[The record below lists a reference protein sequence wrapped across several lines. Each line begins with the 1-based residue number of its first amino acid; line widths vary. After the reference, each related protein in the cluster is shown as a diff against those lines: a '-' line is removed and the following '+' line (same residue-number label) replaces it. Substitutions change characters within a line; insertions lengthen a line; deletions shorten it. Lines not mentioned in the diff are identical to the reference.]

1 MSQSHNQKFYEESIE
16 EYGISAQGVHWN
28 SEFSQYK
35 RFEILTEFIH
45 DDIENSTL
53 IDVGCGMGEYYN
65 YLMDEDLKP
74 KKYLGIDCE
83 PKMIDIATKRYPK
96 TDFVLLNVLTD
107 DLLSADYYV
116 CSGAMNIL
124 DVNEFYLFILNC
136 FEKCEKGF
144 VFNFLKKDS
153 YTKIYKEE
161 ILNLCRKISNNVQ
174 SKDNYL
180 DNDFSIFISK

>member
-1 MSQSHNQKFYEESIE
+1 MSQSHNQKFYEESIHKF
-16 EYGISAQGVHWN
+16 GISAQGVHWS

-35 RFEILTEFIH
+35 RFEILTEFIKE
-45 DDIENSTL
+45 DIQNSTL

-65 YLMDEDLKP
+65 YLMDENLEP
-74 KKYLGIDCE
+74 KKYIGIDCE
-83 PKMIDIATKRYPK
+83 LQMVDLATKRYPK
-96 TDFVLLNVLTD
+96 VNFILKNVLND
-107 DLLSADYYV
+107 DLPLADYYV

-124 DVNEFYLFILNC
+124 DVSEFYLFILNC

-161 ILNLCRKISNNVQ
+161 ILLLCHKISDNVQ